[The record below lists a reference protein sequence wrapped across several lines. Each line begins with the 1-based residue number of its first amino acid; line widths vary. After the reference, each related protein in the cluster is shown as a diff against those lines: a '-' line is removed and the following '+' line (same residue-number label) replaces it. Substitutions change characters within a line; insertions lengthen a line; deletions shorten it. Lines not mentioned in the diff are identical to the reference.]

1 MNKKSMETMFSS
13 STPEW
18 ATPQWLFDILNS
30 RYHFTLDACATE
42 ENHKVDNYFTPNQDG
57 LKQKWWGR
65 VYCNPPYGREIGKW
79 IKKASESDCLVVML
93 LPARTDTQYF
103 HDFIYKKKNV
113 EIEFLKGRLKFNDGK
128 NPAPFPSMIVVFNSH
143 LK

>member
-1 MNKKSMETMFSS
+1 MNQASLKTMFSS
-13 STPEW
+13 LTPEW
-18 ATPQWLFDILNS
+18 ATPQWLFDTLDS
-30 RYHFTLDACATE
+30 MYHFTLDACATE

-65 VYCNPPYGREIGKW
+65 VYCNPPYGREIGEW

-93 LPARTDTQYF
+93 LPARTDTHYF
-103 HDFIYKKKNV
+103 HDLIYKKKNV